1 MQNSILYN
9 NNCNTFIKNF
19 SKKSCEKFAF
29 CLFWGNVIG
38 KERKNSVIS
47 GSCHRQFGSN
57 SHYRFFRFVDGCTRK
72 DQRATDDVFLTSTNL
87 FFCLRKNRLK
97 KINNQT
103 TVTLS
108 SGGYNAH
115 RHNEHHQDATPH
127 PAYSRSIAFP
137 LQIVHIFAHAPVS

>member
-1 MQNSILYN
+1 MQIPSNQKQIHNASS
-9 NNCNTFIKNF
+9 KNF

-29 CLFWGNVIG
+29 CFFGGTVID
-38 KERKNSVIS
+38 KELENSVIS

-57 SHYRFFRFVDGCTRK
+57 SHYRFFRFVDDRTRK
-72 DQRATDDVFLTSTNL
+72 DRCATDDVFSTSANL
-87 FFCLRKNRLK
+87 FLYLRENGSE

-115 RHNEHHQDATPH
+115 RHNEHHQDAVPH
-127 PAYSRSIAFP
+127 PVYSRTIAFP
-137 LQIVHIFAHAPVS
+137 LQIVHAFAHAPVS